1 MAAPAHKGF
10 LGLRLDLASR
20 AAALSFVSNV
30 TLMVLKITVGTLTGS
45 VAVLSDGIDSAQDA
59 IASTFAFVS
68 IRLAN
73 QPADEEHPYGHG
85 KAEAIAAMGQSLLI
99 GGGATYIMVRA
110 VSRLIDGN
118 VEIDTAP
125 GMIALAA
132 TALVNVLVVMYVGYA
147 ARTTG
152 SVALKADTRHLWTNV
167 LQAAAVIAA
176 LALVAITGNSVFDP
190 IVALGLAVYLLWT
203 AAGIFMSG
211 MTEMMDVRLP
221 VDERELIENCLSER
235 TGGDVRG
242 YHGLRTRKAG
252 RERYVDIH
260 VQIDAHKTV
269 AEAHDISEELEAAIR
284 ERLPGVIVTV
294 HMEPHEAS

>member
-1 MAAPAHKGF
+1 MAAPAHDGF

-30 TLMVLKITVGTLTGS
+30 TLMVLKITVGVLTGS

-110 VSRLIDGN
+110 VSRLIDRD
-118 VEIDTAP
+118 VEIDTGP

-167 LQAAAVIAA
+167 FQAAAVIAA
-176 LALVAITGNSVFDP
+176 LALVAVTGNSVFDP

-221 VDERELIENCLSER
+221 VDERELIEHCLSER
-235 TGGDVRG
+235 TGRAVRG

-252 RERYVDIH
+252 RERYVDVH

-294 HMEPHEAS
+294 HMEPHEGV